1 MDGLN
6 DEYFERVLIK
16 RIMTDNTCMALLTN
30 KIHPEIFSKDC
41 FGQTVKFFQDFFKEH
56 GRNPKTEEIKV
67 SIVNNTMSTNFM
79 QTWREVASIDLEQIG
94 QEFFL
99 QNSERFLKRRMA
111 QLAVKNII
119 ESMKSREL
127 DPDQLVDIF
136 TKVAQVKVIQDG
148 GYNIY
153 TDIQRYVDE
162 WSSDEARLSFGFKQ
176 LDEFTNGGMPAN
188 GKFLGV
194 VAAPTNMGKSIF
206 LGNIAVNAARQGKRV
221 LVVSLEMSEMV
232 YASRVY
238 AALYDLDIDTVHLNT
253 DKIIDCVK
261 NERYGDMDIKEFP
274 PASMTVDE
282 LDGFIDN
289 QKKAGK
295 EYDLICVDY
304 LTLLR
309 APNTDN
315 SNEAGKALSRK
326 MRSLSYKYKI
336 PFFTAAQV
344 NREGFDGEPELQNMA
359 ESIAI
364 CSESDFIIML
374 HQKEEDQSQDVMR
387 CSIKKSR
394 LGRKDVD
401 LQFRFNLKSLRFE
414 DIDNMIVLED
424 DDSNSKKSEKSDS
437 NGADDLMKLLDM

>member
-1 MDGLN
+1 
-6 DEYFERVLIK
+6 
-16 RIMTDNTCMALLTN
+16 
-30 KIHPEIFSKDC
+30 
-41 FGQTVKFFQDFFKEH
+41 
-56 GRNPKTEEIKV
+56 
-67 SIVNNTMSTNFM
+67 
-79 QTWREVASIDLEQIG
+79 
-94 QEFFL
+94 
-99 QNSERFLKRRMA
+99 
-111 QLAVKNII
+111 
-119 ESMKSREL
+119 MKSREL

-374 HQKEEDQSQDVMR
+374 HQKEEDQS
-387 CSIKKSR
+387 
-394 LGRKDVD
+394 
-401 LQFRFNLKSLRFE
+401 
-414 DIDNMIVLED
+414 
-424 DDSNSKKSEKSDS
+424 
-437 NGADDLMKLLDM
+437 